1 MIRITV
7 WNENLHEKS
16 DPEVR
21 ANHPNGLHETVAEA
35 LREDPEFVVRTATL
49 DDPDCGLTDE
59 VLSET
64 DVLFWWGH
72 MGHDKVPDEV
82 VDRVYKHVMNG
93 MGLVALHSAHH
104 SKIFRKLMGSPC
116 NLTWHDDSRE
126 RVFVVNPA
134 HPIAKGIPAH
144 FEIPVEECYGEPFSI
159 PEPDQLVFLAWYNTG
174 EVFRAGCCYQRGCGK
189 IFYFQPGHET
199 AKSFFVPEVR
209 QIYRNGARW
218 AAPVIRSD
226 VLQNAPHIPALEKV
240 D

>member
-82 VDRVYKHVMNG
+82 VDRVYKHVMSG